1 MEIGVD
7 SFAAVDIT
15 EGIPSSQDRVRAV
28 TDLIERIVYADEVGL
43 DIFGIGEHHREN
55 FSIAPHDPGSG
66 TENQKN

>member
-28 TDLIERIVYADEVGL
+28 ADLIERIVYADEVGL
-43 DIFGIGEHHREN
+43 DIFGIGEHQILH
-55 FSIAPHDPGSG
+55 HLLYLLLYYL
-66 TENQKN
+66 QLHYL

>member
-28 TDLIERIVYADEVGL
+28 ADLIERIVYAD
-43 DIFGIGEHHREN
+43 
-55 FSIAPHDPGSG
+55 
-66 TENQKN
+66 